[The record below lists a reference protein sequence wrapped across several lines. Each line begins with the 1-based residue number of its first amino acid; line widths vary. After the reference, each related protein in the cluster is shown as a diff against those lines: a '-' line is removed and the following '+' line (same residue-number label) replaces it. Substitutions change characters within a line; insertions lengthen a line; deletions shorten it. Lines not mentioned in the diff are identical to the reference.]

1 MSTSYTTTAKLQKPA
16 YGDRNWH
23 TPVNANADTLDGFN
37 AIGDLCVTLAETPS
51 ASLNVAVA
59 AGSYLKPDGTIGS
72 YAGTATFALT
82 ASNTNYVYL
91 DAAGALQKSTSAF
104 PTNAANY
111 PLAVVVVGT
120 STITSIADA
129 RVPFT
134 AVASPALLLAGGTL
148 ADAANIALGTTTGT
162 KIGTA
167 TTQKIGFFNATPV
180 VQPSGAAQAALTDS
194 TTGTA
199 GTTLADVGASFTQ
212 ATLNNNF
219 ASLANLLNKLRTD
232 LVALGLIKGSA

>member
-1 MSTSYTTTAKLQKPA
+1 MSTTYTSNAKIQKPGFA
-16 YGDRNWH
+16 DRNWH
-23 TPVNANADTLDGFN
+23 IALNANSDALDGIN
-37 AIGDLCVTLAETPS
+37 AIGDLCVTLTETPS

-59 AGSYLKPDGTIGS
+59 AGSYLKPDGTLGS
-72 YAGTATFALT
+72 YAGSASFALT
-82 ASNTNYVYL
+82 ASNTNYVFL
-91 DAAGALQKSTSAF
+91 DAAGTLTKNTTGF

-148 ADAANIALGTTTGT
+148 ADGANVALGTTTGT

-167 TTQKIGFFNATPV
+167 TSQKLGFFNATPV
-180 VQPSGAAQAALTDS
+180 VQQTGGAATASGTYGATEQGMLQKAYDALRAF
-194 TTGTA
+194 G
-199 GTTLADVGASFTQ
+199 
-212 ATLNNNF
+212 
-219 ASLANLLNKLRTD
+219 LL
-232 LVALGLIKGSA
+232 S